1 MHWVGTI
8 FLGSIASVLIS
19 LALIAVDYVRA
30 RRGGFLPVG
39 IRAWLS
45 GMLAFAMFAGLYV
58 IFLPMVDN
66 DSFPFGGVRD
76 FYIMVLASIPASAV
90 FARLALGGSERTFP
104 ELRVLR
110 RLLVVLLWRRCDRL
124 GDPLAPGQ
132 DSPKLSQDGINPM
145 TFDAPAYETFGLLFR
160 RDH

>member
-1 MHWVGTI
+1 M
-8 FLGSIASVLIS
+8 
-19 LALIAVDYVRA
+19 DYVRA

-90 FARLALGGSERTFP
+90 FARLVLGGSERTFP
-104 ELRVLR
+104 ESPTEK
-110 RLLVVLLWRRCDRL
+110 
-124 GDPLAPGQ
+124 PLNEEAKTGTYHARA
-132 DSPKLSQDGINPM
+132 K
-145 TFDAPAYETFGLLFR
+145 R
-160 RDH
+160 